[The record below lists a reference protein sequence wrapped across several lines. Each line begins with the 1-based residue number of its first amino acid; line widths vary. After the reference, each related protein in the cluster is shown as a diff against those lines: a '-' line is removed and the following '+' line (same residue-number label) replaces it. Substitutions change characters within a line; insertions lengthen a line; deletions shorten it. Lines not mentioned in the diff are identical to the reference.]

1 MLASSDSKRD
11 KNPEHNTKNM
21 RYKTFCTDLLT
32 SFPMNDKRNFWRP
45 NYRGTHREY
54 VQNHLKIALLTVF

>member
-21 RYKTFCTDLLT
+21 RYKTFFFSQQVTRW
-32 SFPMNDKRNFWRP
+32 MI
-45 NYRGTHREY
+45 REISGG
-54 VQNHLKIALLTVF
+54 QITGAPIENMFKTT

>member
-21 RYKTFCTDLLT
+21 RYKQVTQQVTRW
-32 SFPMNDKRNFWRP
+32 MI
-45 NYRGTHREY
+45 REISGG
-54 VQNHLKIALLTVF
+54 QITGAPIENMFKTT

>member
-21 RYKTFCTDLLT
+21 RYKTFST
-32 SFPMNDKRNFWRP
+32 SYPMNDKRNFWRP

-54 VQNHLKIALLTVF
+54 VQNHLKIALLNVF

>member
-21 RYKTFCTDLLT
+21 RYKSLNKLPDE
-32 SFPMNDKRNFWRP
+32 W
-45 NYRGTHREY
+45 
-54 VQNHLKIALLTVF
+54 

>member
-11 KNPEHNTKNM
+11 KNPEHHTKNM
-21 RYKTFCTDLLT
+21 RYKTFFFLST
-32 SFPMNDKRNFWRP
+32 SYPMNDKRNFWRP

-54 VQNHLKIALLTVF
+54 VQNHLKIALLNVF

>member
-21 RYKTFCTDLLT
+21 RYKTFCTISQQVT
-32 SFPMNDKRNFWRP
+32 RWMI
-45 NYRGTHREY
+45 REISGG
-54 VQNHLKIALLTVF
+54 QITGAPIENMFKTT

>member
-21 RYKTFCTDLLT
+21 RYKTSQQVTRW
-32 SFPMNDKRNFWRP
+32 MI
-45 NYRGTHREY
+45 REISGG
-54 VQNHLKIALLTVF
+54 QIIGAPIENMFKTT